1 MKWARISAICSV
13 GGLFIV
19 AGVIGVL
26 WAQQPSAGAGLAAPV
41 GAKPGPPGPKLTFYE
56 QPSAAPSAAP
66 AAVPALPGPNASFQ
80 YWPTYAPNGPL
91 PFGPAEPDD
100 PETAALKQSDAAM
113 AQQSEQ
119 LVAKYAATEQA
130 EERGAIKTQLAE
142 LLARHFD
149 VQQQLRERELGRVEA
164 RIKKLR
170 ELAEK
175 RREAQKTIV
184 EQRVDQLLRE
194 ADGLGWTPPAGSLSA
209 EPKGPYLE
217 ITAQPRRVGAV
228 PGASTGTSTETAPG
242 AKPGAVLVAPPAA
255 R

>member
-1 MKWARISAICSV
+1 MKWARVIVICSA
-13 GGLFIV
+13 GGLLIV

-26 WAQQPSAGAGLAAPV
+26 RAQQPSAGAIALPPAE
-41 GAKPGPPGPKLTFYE
+41 AKPGQPGAKVTFYQ
-56 QPSAAPSAAP
+56 QPAATSAAP
-66 AAVPALPGPNASFQ
+66 AAVPALPGPNTSFQ

-91 PFGPAEPDD
+91 PFERAEPDD
-100 PETAALKQSDAAM
+100 PETAWLKQSDAVM

-130 EERGAIKTQLAE
+130 EERGAIKTQLTE
-142 LLARHFD
+142 LLAKHFD

-170 ELAEK
+170 ELAQK

-209 EPKGPYLE
+209 EPKGQFLE
-217 ITAQPRRVGAV
+217 VTAQPGRVGAI
-228 PGASTGTSTETAPG
+228 PAASNGLSIETAPR
-242 AKPGAVLVAPPAA
+242 AKPGAVLVVPPAA
-255 R
+255 K